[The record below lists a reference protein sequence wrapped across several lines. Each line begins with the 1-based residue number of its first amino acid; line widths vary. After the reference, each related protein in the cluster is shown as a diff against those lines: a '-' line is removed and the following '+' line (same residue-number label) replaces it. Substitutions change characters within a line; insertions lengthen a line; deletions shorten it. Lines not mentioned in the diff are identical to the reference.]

1 MAASEIDARVH
12 AVRRFNRFYTKRIG
26 VLHYQS
32 TLKSPFSLTE
42 VRVLY
47 ELRHRDAP
55 TASELCR
62 ELGLDAGYLSRI
74 LRGFQRRGLIERR
87 RSDADGR
94 QSHLRLAAKGGEV
107 FAPLERRQHDDV
119 TAMLK
124 DLPPREQTAAVAAM
138 ERIET
143 ILGGAPPSETPKRS
157 LVLRPHRP
165 GDMGWVIGRH
175 GALYAQEYDWDI
187 AFEALVARIAADF
200 INKFDAAR
208 ERCWI
213 AEMDG
218 EPVGSVFLVKK
229 SASVAKLRLLIV
241 DPKAR
246 GLGLGQRLVEEC
258 IGFAREAGYKKIT
271 LWTNDVLH
279 AARAIYQRAGFTL
292 VDRAPHR
299 SFGKDLVGETWDLAL
314 RAPLGT

>member
-1 MAASEIDARVH
+1 MAAKDIDTRVH

-32 TLKSPFSLTE
+32 TLQSPFSLTE

-47 ELRHRDAP
+47 ELKHRDAS
-55 TASELCR
+55 TASELSR

-74 LRGFQRRGLIERR
+74 LQRFQRRGLLERR
-87 RSDADGR
+87 KSSADGR
-94 QSHLRLAAKGGEV
+94 QSHLRLTAKGRGV

-124 DLPPREQTAAVAAM
+124 TLKPRERDAAIAAM
-138 ERIET
+138 QRIEA
-143 ILGGAPPSETPKRS
+143 ILGGGPASQETPGKS
-157 LVLRPHRP
+157 YTLRPHRP
-165 GDMGWVIGRH
+165 GDMGWVIASH
-175 GALYAQEYDWDI
+175 GAMYAREYGFDMT
-187 AFEALVARIAADF
+187 FESLVARIAADF
-200 INKFDAAR
+200 IDKFDPKR

-213 AEMDG
+213 AEIDG

-229 SASVAKLRLLIV
+229 SPGVAKLRLLIV

-246 GLGLGQRLVEEC
+246 GLGLGRRLVEEC
-258 IGFAREAGYKKIT
+258 IGFARNSGYKKLT

-279 AARAIYQRAGFTL
+279 AARAIYVQLGFKRTAN
-292 VDRAPHR
+292 APHR
-299 SFGKDLVGETWDLAL
+299 SFGKNLVGENWELKL
-314 RAPLGT
+314 

>member
-1 MAASEIDARVH
+1 MAGDDLNANVH
-12 AVRRFNRFYTKRIG
+12 AVRRFNRFYTRRIG

-47 ELRHRDAP
+47 ELKHRDRP
-55 TASELCR
+55 TASELTR

-74 LRGFQRRGLIERR
+74 LQRFQHRGLLERR
-87 RSDADGR
+87 KSAEDGR
-94 QSHLRLAAKGGEV
+94 QSHLKLTPKGREV
-107 FAPLERRQHDDV
+107 FAPLERRQHADV

-124 DLPPREQTAAVAAM
+124 TLAPPDRAAAVAAM
-138 ERIET
+138 RRVEA
-143 ILGGAPPSETPKRS
+143 ILDGATARETPKQPYT
-157 LVLRPHRP
+157 LRPHRP
-165 GDMGWVIGRH
+165 GDMGWVIARH
-175 GALYAQEYDWDI
+175 GALYAREYGFD
-187 AFEALVARIAADF
+187 ATFESLVARIAADF
-200 INKFDAAR
+200 IDKFDPAR

-213 AEMDG
+213 AEIDG
-218 EPVGSVFLVKK
+218 ETVGSVFLVKK
-229 SASVAKLRLLIV
+229 SRSVAKLRLLIV

-246 GLGLGQRLVEEC
+246 GLGLGRRLVEEC
-258 IGFAREAGYKKIT
+258 VGFARAAGYRKLT

-279 AARAIYQRAGFTL
+279 AARAIYQHAGFKL

-314 RAPLGT
+314 